1 MNTMNASRIPDF
13 SDKSFDGML
22 MWFSEMSV
30 RDLLFHPDDAPETI
44 ISIATGEKFFT
55 ATECR
60 NLESTLATM
69 FRQFGSDVYEAA
81 YPIFMKRMNIQLD
94 A

>member
-1 MNTMNASRIPDF
+1 MNKSRIPDF

-22 MWFSEMSV
+22 TWFSEMSV
-30 RDLLFHPDDAPETI
+30 RDLLFHPDDGPETI
-44 ISIATGEKFFT
+44 ISITTGKEFFT
-55 ATECR
+55 ASECR
-60 NLESTLATM
+60 KLKSTLAGM

-81 YPIFMKRMNIQLD
+81 YPAFMQRMKIQLD

>member
-1 MNTMNASRIPDF
+1 MNTSRIPDF

-22 MWFSEMSV
+22 TWFSEMSV

-44 ISIATGEKFFT
+44 ISTATGEKFF
-55 ATECR
+55 AAGECQMH
-60 NLESTLATM
+60 EGVLAGM
-69 FRQFGSDVYEAA
+69 FRQFGNNVYEAA
-81 YPIFMKRMNIQLD
+81 CPAFMQHTGIQQD